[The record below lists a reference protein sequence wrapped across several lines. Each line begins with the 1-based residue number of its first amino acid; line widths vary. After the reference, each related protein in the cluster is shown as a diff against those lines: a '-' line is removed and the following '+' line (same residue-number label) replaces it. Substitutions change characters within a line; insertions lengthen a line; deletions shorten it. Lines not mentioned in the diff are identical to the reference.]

1 MPTAPAEHDP
11 SATSNIYAFGATS
24 FLNDT
29 ATEMAYWVLPA
40 FLVSLGAGP
49 AQLGLIEGVAESV
62 ASFAKLFSGYLTDR
76 IDRRKPLVVAG
87 YFVANAVKPLLALA
101 TSWWHILLIRFSDRL
116 AKGVRGAPR
125 DVMVAE
131 SVPKGRLGAAYGL
144 IQSMD
149 SAGAIAGP
157 LLAFALLARYGMR
170 TVFWAAA
177 VPGALCV
184 LVALFGI
191 REKQAVIPNRAEG
204 PVRDPTSARRLNG
217 SRRDRVMRRSQ
228 TASGAELSE
237 PSLAN
242 DRGPATNDLQFA
254 KVGTPQP
261 ALAPLNLTAPLGG
274 ANLPRAFYFVLFAVT
289 LFSLGNSS
297 DMFLVMRAQ
306 SAGIPVALAPLL
318 GLVFNL
324 TYTLGSWPAGWL
336 SDHFSRR
343 VSSRRVPPQP
353 GSAPPGSSRQGSS
366 RRWIAA
372 IGYLIFAAVYF
383 VFGRSSSAFA
393 IWSAMAVYGFYYAL
407 TQPVLKAL
415 VVEVVDDEVRG
426 RALGIYFFVT
436 SVATLAAS
444 LITGELWKH
453 YGAAVPFFLSAGL
466 AVASA
471 ALLVTSRASDKLP
484 CPDLPFRQAQG

>member
-1 MPTAPAEHDP
+1 MPAPPAEREP
-11 SATSNIYAFGATS
+11 SAARNIYAFGFTS

-62 ASFAKLFSGYLTDR
+62 ASFAKLFSGYLTDH

-101 TSWWHILLIRFSDRL
+101 TSWWHIMLIRFTDRL

-157 LLAFALLARYGMR
+157 LIAFALLARYGMR

-191 REKQAVIPNRAEG
+191 REKRGSQA
-204 PVRDPTSARRLNG
+204 
-217 SRRDRVMRRSQ
+217 
-228 TASGAELSE
+228 ASGW
-237 PSLAN
+237 
-242 DRGPATNDLQFA
+242 DLQPEKDSTA
-254 KVGTPQP
+254 QPASKPLNATPQS
-261 ALAPLNLTAPLGG
+261 G
-274 ANLPRAFYFVLFAVT
+274 AVGLPRAFYFVLLAVT
-289 LFSLGNSS
+289 IFSLGNSS

-306 SAGIPVALAPLL
+306 NAGIPVALAPLL

-343 VSSRRVPPQP
+343 GSSRR
-353 GSAPPGSSRQGSS
+353 GSS
-366 RRWIAA
+366 RRWTAA
-372 IGYLIFAAVYF
+372 AGYLIFAGVYF
-383 VFGRSSSAFA
+383 VFARAPSALA
-393 IWSAMAVYGFYYAL
+393 IWIAMAVYGFYYAL

-415 VVEVVDDEVRG
+415 VVEAVGEEVRG
-426 RALGIYFFVT
+426 RALGVYFFVT

-453 YGAAVPFFLSAGL
+453 YGAGVPFFCSAVL
-466 AVASA
+466 AIVSA
-471 ALLVTSRASDKLP
+471 ALLVMKRASD
-484 CPDLPFRQAQG
+484 

>member
-1 MPTAPAEHDP
+1 MPAPSPDPHP
-11 SATSNIYAFGATS
+11 SAARNIYAFGITS

-49 AQLGLIEGVAESV
+49 AQLGLIEGLAESV

-76 IDRRKPLVVAG
+76 IERRKPLVVAG

-101 TSWWHILLIRFSDRL
+101 SAWWHILLIRFSDRL

-131 SVPKGRLGAAYGL
+131 SVPKERLGSAYGL

-157 LLAFALLARYGMR
+157 LAALVLLARYGIR
-170 TVFWAAA
+170 GVFWAAA
-177 VPGALCV
+177 IPGALCV
-184 LVALFGI
+184 MVALFGI
-191 REKQAVIPNRAEG
+191 RETKRKSSPGRESSLVQKASSIPIAA
-204 PVRDPTSARRLNG
+204 SASLPG
-217 SRRDRVMRRSQ
+217 S
-228 TASGAELSE
+228 
-237 PSLAN
+237 
-242 DRGPATNDLQFA
+242 
-254 KVGTPQP
+254 
-261 ALAPLNLTAPLGG
+261 
-274 ANLPRAFYFVLFAVT
+274 FYMVLIAVT

-306 SAGIPVALAPLL
+306 NVGIRVALAPLL
-318 GLVFNL
+318 GLVFNI
-324 TYTLGSWPAGWL
+324 TYTLGSWPAGWF

-343 VSSRRVPPQP
+343 
-353 GSAPPGSSRQGSS
+353 
-366 RRWIAA
+366 WIAA
-372 IGYLIFAAVYF
+372 AGYLIFAGVYF
-383 VFGRSSSAFA
+383 VFGRAPSTLA
-393 IWSAMAVYGFYYAL
+393 IWITMSVYGLYYAL

-415 VVEVVDDEVRG
+415 VVETVGADVRG
-426 RALGIYFFVT
+426 KALGVYFFVT

-453 YGAAVPFFLSAGL
+453 YGASVPFYFSAGL
-466 AVASA
+466 AAVSA
-471 ALLVTSRASDKLP
+471 TLLVLKPEAPIRGRS
-484 CPDLPFRQAQG
+484 